1 MTGRARDPRRHPF
14 DGTTALESLRGT
26 LPGARFTAG
35 RPARVIM
42 PETPLLRRPAGGG
55 DKMLLFGEPVTV
67 ISETSDQAFVQSGWD
82 AYVGYMDPRALGPAA
97 PASHVVTA
105 RSSHLYSAADFKSPP
120 RCALSLGTT
129 HTVTDQTGRFLATPH
144 GYLPREHASPLPTR
158 IPPVETAGR
167 LLGTPYL
174 WGGNAATGIDCSGLV
189 QLACRL
195 AGVDAPR
202 DSDQQAA
209 ELGTPLA
216 PDTPLRPGD
225 LIFWKGHVG
234 LMATATDLIHA
245 NAHHMAVAQE
255 PLAEATARIAA
266 KEFGEITARRRLSG

>member
-1 MTGRARDPRRHPF
+1 MTGRAPDPRRHPF

-26 LPGARFTAG
+26 LPGARFTTG
-35 RPARVIM
+35 RPAQVIM
-42 PETPLLRRPAGGG
+42 PETPLLRRATGGL
-55 DKMLLFGEPVTV
+55 DKVLLFGEPVTV
-67 ISETSDQAFVQSGWD
+67 ISETPDQAFVQSGWD
-82 AYVGYMDPRALGPAA
+82 AYVGYADPRALGPAA
-97 PASHVVTA
+97 PATHIVTA
-105 RSSHLYSAADFKSPP
+105 RSSHLYTDPDFKSPP
-120 RCALSLGTT
+120 RCAVSLGTT
-129 HTVTDQTGRFLATPH
+129 HRVTAQTGRFLTTPH
-144 GYLPREHASPLPTR
+144 GFLPQEHACPLNTR
-158 IPPVETAGR
+158 IPPTETARR

-195 AGVDAPR
+195 AGIDAPR

-209 ELGTPLA
+209 ELGSPLA

-255 PLAEATARIAA
+255 PLAEATARIAPQ
-266 KEFGEITARRRLSG
+266 EFGEITARRRLPG